1 MKTNRIVRSTA
12 ASLLAL
18 GMLSACKKTEEL
30 QPSTI
35 VGAEMATLTFE
46 VEQNEPQVLPVYSD
60 GLWTVECDAEW
71 ITLDRLSG
79 QGNMELTVSV
89 TDNILDGEP
98 DFPREAKVLLKAG
111 LEKSGKNFTVT
122 VSQKGN
128 KYRGVKDITVTEAL
142 ALEDNRV
149 AQIPV
154 STVVAVAKDAFVISD
169 GTSNIIV
176 YGAVEAEI
184 KPGDTVKLTGDRVST
199 YGIPAINLDV
209 ELFEI
214 TATDGKVSYPE
225 PKALSDVEEYKGAS
239 SEYLAVS
246 GSLVGSQMRF
256 ADKDKR
262 LDLVLVPQ
270 GFDLAALN
278 LHKIVAY
285 GYYVGVYEKNPA
297 LLITKLTDVELDE
310 SLVPYPVVWAIGDG
324 AKAAGVL
331 NYTTESFA
339 AKNALESIKGFGT
352 ISYIPACDPPLDF
365 LAEWNATAEQGS
377 LVDNGN
383 DKFKRDISAN
393 NPRITGAWPGDFWLL
408 KGDGAIKAGS
418 KVQVKFESRVSATN
432 PKFWQLEFYDGDH
445 WKVAGDVYETDETG
459 SAITY
464 THQMASDGSTNIKVS
479 TTVTYNHN
487 TEHCW
492 FRFRCMANWQA
503 NGQGPLAARNG
514 GTARLSV
521 TDVTEAGVEWWPT
534 ITIVEE
540 GDGEDRPDTDPV
552 MANIICNPDYLA
564 FEGKPDGAKKI
575 TVTSDYDFTVEPSVD
590 WLHLDVTSGLAGE
603 KTEIMVTCDESV
615 SSSLREGK
623 LVIASADSKH
633 SVPVIQSAAGQDVDP
648 MISIDGNSRS
658 INYKGQTVKVK
669 VQTTID
675 YTVSSD
681 VDWISLTPETKT
693 LIQKDEVTLY
703 ILENASETETRTG
716 HVTFGNE
723 ELGLQTVLTVEQGV
737 HPGVPAIF
745 EDDFSWLAPF
755 NAQYA
760 DLNPGKKVGD
770 TVGSDGSDSNAPNA
784 YTTAPFNTEEFAA
797 AFAEKGYVDLY
808 PDNKVIYPQDEY
820 LKFCKTKAN
829 GNTGLELNLG
839 KYIEG
844 TQNLDLSFDFCMM
857 VQGSGTV
864 DGGTMTVV
872 IVGDGTFADGKK
884 RADFTTVQETGHY
897 LWNKAKA
904 TILGATSNT
913 KLDFVNGN
921 VIKDDGTYDFTTNF
935 GAGRFFLDN
944 ILVVPGESP
953 IVFEEHFDWLAPV
966 MESICGVKGKP
977 CSDFIYG
984 TYDDL
989 AARIKYSNDN
999 SFNVQSE
1006 YDKLPGNESGSW
1018 AAFLKEIGYSHL
1030 HTTWCMYLQGTVENP
1045 YLKFCKGNNQ
1055 DGLAF
1060 QPFSKSYDELTI
1072 SFDWASHQ
1080 TASALDE
1087 VHLQVVIEGDGE
1099 FENGTKSSTPAD
1111 QIRTDHE
1118 SEPVFTHSSFVIKN
1132 VNASTVIKICCQEGF
1147 DGNFKASG
1155 QHRYY
1160 IDNIVISK

>member
-1 MKTNRIVRSTA
+1 MA

-30 QPSTI
+30 LPSTI
-35 VGAEMATLTFE
+35 VAAENESLTFE

-71 ITLDRLSG
+71 ITLDCLSG
-79 QGNMELTVSV
+79 HGNMDITVSV
-89 TDNILDGEP
+89 TDNILDGEA
-98 DFPREAKVLLKAG
+98 DFPRQATLLLKAG
-111 LEKSGKNFTVT
+111 LQNTGKNFSVT
-122 VSQKGN
+122 IYQKGN
-128 KYRGVKDITVTEAL
+128 KYKGVSDITVTEAL
-142 ALEDNRV
+142 ALEAGRV
-149 AQIPV
+149 AQMPS
-154 STVVAVAKDAFVISD
+154 STVVAVATDAFVISD

-184 KPGDTVKLTGDRVST
+184 KVGDTVKLTGERVST
-199 YGIPAINLDV
+199 YGIPAIKLDV
-209 ELFEI
+209 DLFEI
-214 TATDGKVSYPE
+214 TATGGEVSYPE
-225 PKALSDVEEYKGAS
+225 PKALSDLEEYEGEGT
-239 SEYLAVS
+239 EYLEVS

-256 ADKDKR
+256 GDKTKK
-262 LDLVLVPQ
+262 LDLILVPQ
-270 GFDLAALN
+270 SYNLGSLN
-278 LHKIVAY
+278 RHRIVAY
-285 GYYVGVYEKNPA
+285 GYYVGVYEQNPA
-297 LLITKLTDVELDE
+297 LIITRITDAGVDETLI
-310 SLVPYPVVWAIGDG
+310 PYPVVWANGAG
-324 AKAAGVL
+324 AKAAGLL
-331 NYTTESFA
+331 NYNTESWA
-339 AKNALESIKGFGT
+339 AKNSLEAIKGFGT
-352 ISYIPACDPPLDF
+352 ISYIPVCDPPLDF
-365 LAEWNATAEQGS
+365 LAEWDAKVEMTT

-383 DKFKRDISAN
+383 DKFKRDISAD
-393 NPRITGAWPGDFWLL
+393 NPRIFGAWPGDFWLFT
-408 KGDGAIKAGS
+408 GDGEIKAGS
-418 KVQVKFESRVSATN
+418 KVQIKFESRVSATN
-432 PKFWQLEFYDGDH
+432 PKFWQLEYYDGDH
-445 WKVAGDVYETDETG
+445 WKVAGEAYETDETG
-459 SAITY
+459 TLITY
-464 THQMASDGSTNIKVS
+464 THQMASDGSTNIKIN

-514 GTARLSV
+514 GSARLAV
-521 TDVTEAGVEWWPT
+521 TDTGEGGVEWWPS

-540 GDGEDRPDTDPV
+540 GDGEERPDVDPV
-552 MANIICNPDYLA
+552 MANIICNPGYLA
-564 FEGKPDGAKKI
+564 FEGKPEEAKKI
-575 TVTSDYDFTVEPSVD
+575 TVTSDYDFTIESSVD

-603 KTEIMVTCDESV
+603 KTEITVTCDESV
-615 SSSLREGK
+615 SSNLREGK
-623 LVIASADSKH
+623 LNIFSASSKQA
-633 SVPVIQSAAGQDVDP
+633 VPVIQSAAGQDLDP
-648 MISIDGNSRS
+648 MISIDGNSKS
-658 INYKGQTVKVK
+658 VSYKGQTVKVK
-669 VQTTID
+669 VQTTVD

-693 LIQKDEVTLY
+693 LVRKEEVTLY

-723 ELGLQTVLTVEQGV
+723 ELGIQTVLTVEQGV
-737 HPGVPAIF
+737 HPGVPAVF

-760 DLNPGKKVGD
+760 DLNSGKKIGD
-770 TVGSDGSDSNAPNA
+770 TVGEANKGANAPNV
-784 YTTAPFNTEEFAA
+784 YTTPPFNTEEFAA
-797 AFAEKGYVDLY
+797 AFAEKGYVDLNPSEKLVY
-808 PDNKVIYPQDEY
+808 AQDQY
-820 LKFCKTKAN
+820 LKFSKT
-829 GNTGLELNLG
+829 GGHNTGIELNLG
-839 KYIEG
+839 KYVEG
-844 TQNLDLSFDFCMM
+844 TQSVDLSFDYSMM
-857 VQGSGTV
+857 LQGSDAV
-864 DGGTMTVV
+864 DEGPVSV
-872 IVGDGTFADGKK
+872 LIIGDGTFADGSK
-884 RADFTTVQETGHY
+884 RVDFVSAQQTGQFF
-897 LWNKAKA
+897 WNKAKA
-904 TILGATSNT
+904 TMLGVTSNT
-913 KLDFVNGN
+913 KIHFLMGR
-921 VIKDDGTYDFTTNF
+921 VIQEDGSYKWDVS

-944 ILVVPGESP
+944 ILVVPGEDP
-953 IVFEEHFDWLAPV
+953 VVFKETFDWLAPV
-966 MESICGVKGKP
+966 MESISGVKGKP

-1147 DGNFKASG
+1147 EGNFKASG

>member
-1 MKTNRIVRSTA
+1 MA

-30 QPSTI
+30 LPSTI
-35 VGAEMATLTFE
+35 VAAEYESLTFE

-71 ITLDRLSG
+71 ITLDCLSG
-79 QGNMELTVSV
+79 HGNMDITVSV
-89 TDNILDGEP
+89 TDNILDGEA
-98 DFPREAKVLLKAG
+98 DFPRQAKLLLKAG
-111 LEKSGKNFTVT
+111 LQNTGKDYSVT
-122 VSQKGN
+122 IYQKGN
-128 KYRGVKDITVTEAL
+128 KYKGVSDITVTEAL

-176 YGAVEAEI
+176 FGTVEAEI
-184 KPGDTVKLTGDRVST
+184 KVGDTVKLTGERVST

-214 TATDGKVSYPE
+214 TATDGEVSYPE
-225 PKALSDVEEYKGAS
+225 PKALSDLDEYEGES

-256 ADKDKR
+256 ADKEKR
-262 LDLVLVPQ
+262 LDLVLVTQ
-270 GFDLAALN
+270 DLAALH

-723 ELGLQTVLTVEQGV
+723 ELGLQTVLTVEQGT
-737 HPGVPAIF
+737 HPGVPAVF

-760 DLNPGKKVGD
+760 DLNPGKKIGD

-784 YTTAPFNTEEFAA
+784 YTYAPFNTEEFAA

-857 VQGSGTV
+857 VQGSGTI

-872 IVGDGTFADGKK
+872 IVGDGTFADGTK

-953 IVFEEHFDWLAPV
+953 IVFEEHFDWLAPFIAQYAELNPDKTIGDTV
-966 MESICGVKGKP
+966 GEANKGANAPNVYTTAPFNTPEFAAAFAEKG
-977 CSDFIYG
+977 Y
-984 TYDDL
+984 TDL
-989 AARIKYSNDN
+989 NPS
-999 SFNVQSE
+999 
-1006 YDKLPGNESGSW
+1006 DKLIY
-1018 AAFLKEIGYSHL
+1018 A
-1030 HTTWCMYLQGTVENP
+1030 QDQ
-1045 YLKFCKGNNQ
+1045 YLKFSKTGGNNT
-1055 DGLAF
+1055 GLELDLNSYV
-1060 QPFSKSYDELTI
+1060 SKTIDATI
-1072 SFDWASHQ
+1072 SFDFCMMLQGSD
-1080 TASALDE
+1080 TVDE
-1087 VHLQVVIEGDGE
+1087 GPVSVLIIGDGTFADGSKRVDFVSAQQKGE
-1099 FENGTKSSTPAD
+1099 IFWNKAEAKMLGITPNTKI
-1111 QIRTDHE
+1111 QFLMGR
-1118 SEPVFTHSSFVIKN
+1118 VI
-1132 VNASTVIKICCQEGF
+1132 QE
-1147 DGNFKASG
+1147 DGSYNWHVSG
-1155 QHRYY
+1155 AGRFFL
-1160 IDNIVISK
+1160 DNIVISK

>member
-1 MKTNRIVRSTA
+1 MKTNRIVRFTA

-142 ALEDNRV
+142 SLEDNRV

-214 TATDGKVSYPE
+214 TATGGEVKYPE

-383 DKFKRDISAN
+383 DKFKRDLSAN

-464 THQMASDGSTNIKVS
+464 THQMASDGSTNVKVNA
-479 TTVTYNHN
+479 TVTYNHN

-521 TDVTEAGVEWWPT
+521 TDTGESGVEWWPT

-723 ELGLQTVLTVEQGV
+723 ELGLQTVLTVEQGT
-737 HPGVPAIF
+737 HPGVPAVF

-760 DLNPGKKVGD
+760 DLNPGKKIGD

-784 YTTAPFNTEEFAA
+784 YTYAPFNTEEFAA

-857 VQGSGTV
+857 VQGSGTI

-872 IVGDGTFADGKK
+872 IVGDGTFADGTK

-953 IVFEEHFDWLAPV
+953 IVFEEHFDWLAPFIAQYAELNPDKTIGDTV
-966 MESICGVKGKP
+966 GEANKGANAPNVYTTAPFNTPEFAAAFAEKG
-977 CSDFIYG
+977 Y
-984 TYDDL
+984 TDL
-989 AARIKYSNDN
+989 NPS
-999 SFNVQSE
+999 
-1006 YDKLPGNESGSW
+1006 DKLIY
-1018 AAFLKEIGYSHL
+1018 A
-1030 HTTWCMYLQGTVENP
+1030 QDQ
-1045 YLKFCKGNNQ
+1045 YLKFSKTGGNNT
-1055 DGLAF
+1055 GLELDLNSYV
-1060 QPFSKSYDELTI
+1060 SKTIDATI
-1072 SFDWASHQ
+1072 SFDFCMMLQGSD
-1080 TASALDE
+1080 TVDE
-1087 VHLQVVIEGDGE
+1087 GPVSVLIIGDGTFADGSKRVDFVSAQQKGE
-1099 FENGTKSSTPAD
+1099 IFWNKAEAKMLGITPNTKI
-1111 QIRTDHE
+1111 QFLMGR
-1118 SEPVFTHSSFVIKN
+1118 VI
-1132 VNASTVIKICCQEGF
+1132 QE
-1147 DGNFKASG
+1147 DGSYNWHVSG
-1155 QHRYY
+1155 AGRFFL
-1160 IDNIVISK
+1160 DNIVISK

>member
-1 MKTNRIVRSTA
+1 MKTNRIVRFTA

-128 KYRGVKDITVTEAL
+128 KYKGTKDVTVTEAL

-464 THQMASDGSTNIKVS
+464 THQMASDGSTNVKVNA
-479 TTVTYNHN
+479 TVTYNHN

-521 TDVTEAGVEWWPT
+521 TDTGESGVEWWPT

-669 VQTTID
+669 VQTTIE

-760 DLNPGKKVGD
+760 DLNSGKKVGD

-857 VQGSGTV
+857 VQGSGTI

-872 IVGDGTFADGKK
+872 IVGDGTFADGTK
-884 RADFTTVQETGHY
+884 RADFTTVQEAGHY

-953 IVFEEHFDWLAPV
+953 IVFEEHFDWLAPFIAQYAELNPDKTIGDTV
-966 MESICGVKGKP
+966 GEANKGANAPNVYTTAPFNTEEFAAAFAEKG
-977 CSDFIYG
+977 Y
-984 TYDDL
+984 TDL
-989 AARIKYSNDN
+989 NPS
-999 SFNVQSE
+999 
-1006 YDKLPGNESGSW
+1006 DKLIY
-1018 AAFLKEIGYSHL
+1018 A
-1030 HTTWCMYLQGTVENP
+1030 QDQ
-1045 YLKFCKGNNQ
+1045 YLKFSKTGGNNT
-1055 DGLAF
+1055 GLELDLNSYV
-1060 QPFSKSYDELTI
+1060 SKTIDATI
-1072 SFDWASHQ
+1072 SFDFCMMLQGSD
-1080 TASALDE
+1080 TVDE
-1087 VHLQVVIEGDGE
+1087 GPVSVLIIGDGTFADGSKRVDFVSAQQKGE
-1099 FENGTKSSTPAD
+1099 IFWNKAEAKMLGITPNTKI
-1111 QIRTDHE
+1111 QFLMGR
-1118 SEPVFTHSSFVIKN
+1118 VI
-1132 VNASTVIKICCQEGF
+1132 QE
-1147 DGNFKASG
+1147 DGSYNWHVSG
-1155 QHRYY
+1155 AGRFFL
-1160 IDNIVISK
+1160 DNIVISK

>member
-1 MKTNRIVRSTA
+1 MKTNRIVRFTA

-128 KYRGVKDITVTEAL
+128 KYKGTKDVTVTEAL

-464 THQMASDGSTNIKVS
+464 THQMASDGSTNVKVNA
-479 TTVTYNHN
+479 TVTYNHN

-521 TDVTEAGVEWWPT
+521 TDTGESGVEWWPT

-669 VQTTID
+669 VQTTIE

-808 PDNKVIYPQDEY
+808 PGNKVIYPQDEY

-872 IVGDGTFADGKK
+872 IVGDGTFADGTK
-884 RADFTTVQETGHY
+884 RADFTTVQEAGHY

-913 KLDFVNGN
+913 KLDFVNGK
-921 VIKDDGTYDFTTNF
+921 VIKEDGNYDFTTDL

-944 ILVVPGESP
+944 LLVVPGESP
-953 IVFEEHFDWLAPV
+953 IVFEETFDWLTPFNQQYAETAGKKIGDTVGSNNTDNNAPNAYTTAPFNTPEFAAAFAGRGYV
-966 MESICGVKGKP
+966 
-977 CSDFIYG
+977 
-984 TYDDL
+984 DL
-989 AARIKYSNDN
+989 NPG
-999 SFNVQSE
+999 
-1006 YDKLPGNESGSW
+1006 DKLIYPQD
-1018 AAFLKEIGYSHL
+1018 A
-1030 HTTWCMYLQGTVENP
+1030 
-1045 YLKFCKGNNQ
+1045 YLKFSRTGGNNTGIELDLSQ
-1055 DGLAF
+1055 YV
-1060 QPFSKSYDELTI
+1060 SKTIDAAI
-1072 SFDWASHQ
+1072 SFDFCMMIQGDGTVDAGPV
-1080 TASALDE
+1080 T
-1087 VHLQVVIEGDGE
+1087 VVIIGDGT
-1099 FENGTKSSTPAD
+1099 FEDGTKRADFTSTQETGQLFWNKAEAKMLGITPNTKL
-1111 QIRTDHE
+1111 QFLMGR
-1118 SEPVFTHSSFVIKN
+1118 VI
-1132 VNASTVIKICCQEGF
+1132 QE
-1147 DGNFKASG
+1147 DGSYNWHVSG
-1155 QHRYY
+1155 AGRFFL
-1160 IDNIVISK
+1160 DNIVISK

>member
-1 MKTNRIVRSTA
+1 MKTNRIVRFTA

-142 ALEDNRV
+142 SLEDNRV

-521 TDVTEAGVEWWPT
+521 TDTGESGVEWWPT

-760 DLNPGKKVGD
+760 DLNPGKKIGD

-784 YTTAPFNTEEFAA
+784 YTYAPFNTEEFAA

-857 VQGSGTV
+857 VQGSGTI

-872 IVGDGTFADGKK
+872 IVGDGTFADGTK
-884 RADFTTVQETGHY
+884 RADFTTVQEAGHY

-953 IVFEEHFDWLAPV
+953 IVFEEHFDWLAPFIAQYAELNPDKTIGDTV
-966 MESICGVKGKP
+966 GEANKGANAPNVYTTAPFNTPEFAAAFAEKG
-977 CSDFIYG
+977 Y
-984 TYDDL
+984 TDL
-989 AARIKYSNDN
+989 NPS
-999 SFNVQSE
+999 
-1006 YDKLPGNESGSW
+1006 DKLIY
-1018 AAFLKEIGYSHL
+1018 A
-1030 HTTWCMYLQGTVENP
+1030 QDQ
-1045 YLKFCKGNNQ
+1045 YLKFSKTGGNNT
-1055 DGLAF
+1055 GLELDLNSYV
-1060 QPFSKSYDELTI
+1060 SKTIDATI
-1072 SFDWASHQ
+1072 SFDFCMMLQGSD
-1080 TASALDE
+1080 TVDE
-1087 VHLQVVIEGDGE
+1087 GPVSVLIIGDGTFADGSKRVDFVSAQQKGE
-1099 FENGTKSSTPAD
+1099 IFWNKAEAKMLGITPNTKI
-1111 QIRTDHE
+1111 QFLMGR
-1118 SEPVFTHSSFVIKN
+1118 VI
-1132 VNASTVIKICCQEGF
+1132 QE
-1147 DGNFKASG
+1147 DGSYNWHVSG
-1155 QHRYY
+1155 AGRFFL
-1160 IDNIVISK
+1160 DNIVISK

>member
-1 MKTNRIVRSTA
+1 MA

-30 QPSTI
+30 LPSTI
-35 VGAEMATLTFE
+35 VAAEYESLTFE

-71 ITLDRLSG
+71 ITLDCLSG
-79 QGNMELTVSV
+79 HGNMDITVSV
-89 TDNILDGEP
+89 TDNILEGEA
-98 DFPREAKVLLKAG
+98 DFPRQAKLLLKAG
-111 LEKSGKNFTVT
+111 LQNTGKDYSVT
-122 VSQKGN
+122 IYQKGN
-128 KYRGVKDITVTEAL
+128 KYKGVSDITVTEAL

-176 YGAVEAEI
+176 FGTVEAEI
-184 KPGDTVKLTGDRVST
+184 KVGDTVKLTGERVST

-214 TATDGKVSYPE
+214 TATDGEVSYPE
-225 PKALSDVEEYKGAS
+225 PKALSDLDEYEGES

-256 ADKDKR
+256 ADKEKR
-262 LDLVLVPQ
+262 LDLVLVTQ
-270 GFDLAALN
+270 DLAALH

-723 ELGLQTVLTVEQGV
+723 ELGLQTVLTVEQGT
-737 HPGVPAIF
+737 HPGVPAVF

-760 DLNPGKKVGD
+760 DLNPGKKIGD

-784 YTTAPFNTEEFAA
+784 YTYAPFNTEEFAA

-857 VQGSGTV
+857 VQGSGTI

-872 IVGDGTFADGKK
+872 IVGDGTFADGTK

-953 IVFEEHFDWLAPV
+953 IVFEEHFDWLAPFIAQYAELNPDKTIGDTV
-966 MESICGVKGKP
+966 GEANKGANAPNVYTTAPFNTPEFAAAFAEKG
-977 CSDFIYG
+977 Y
-984 TYDDL
+984 TDL
-989 AARIKYSNDN
+989 NPS
-999 SFNVQSE
+999 
-1006 YDKLPGNESGSW
+1006 DKLIY
-1018 AAFLKEIGYSHL
+1018 A
-1030 HTTWCMYLQGTVENP
+1030 QDQ
-1045 YLKFCKGNNQ
+1045 YLKFSKTGGNNT
-1055 DGLAF
+1055 GLELDLNSYV
-1060 QPFSKSYDELTI
+1060 SKTIDATI
-1072 SFDWASHQ
+1072 SFDFCMMLQGSD
-1080 TASALDE
+1080 TVDE
-1087 VHLQVVIEGDGE
+1087 GPVSVLIIGDGTFADGSKRVDFVSAQQKGE
-1099 FENGTKSSTPAD
+1099 IFWNKAEAKMLGITPNTKI
-1111 QIRTDHE
+1111 QFLMGR
-1118 SEPVFTHSSFVIKN
+1118 VI
-1132 VNASTVIKICCQEGF
+1132 QE
-1147 DGNFKASG
+1147 DGSYNWHVSG
-1155 QHRYY
+1155 AGRFFL
-1160 IDNIVISK
+1160 DNIVISK

>member
-1 MKTNRIVRSTA
+1 MA

-30 QPSTI
+30 LPSTI
-35 VGAEMATLTFE
+35 VAAEYESLTFE

-71 ITLDRLSG
+71 ITLDCLSG
-79 QGNMELTVSV
+79 HGNMDITVSV
-89 TDNILDGEP
+89 TDNILEGEA
-98 DFPREAKVLLKAG
+98 DFPRQARLLLKAG
-111 LEKSGKNFTVT
+111 LQNTGQDYSVT
-122 VSQKGN
+122 IYQKGN
-128 KYRGVKDITVTEAL
+128 KYKGVSDITVTEAL

-176 YGAVEAEI
+176 FGTVEAEI
-184 KPGDTVKLTGDRVST
+184 KVGDTVKLTGERVST

-214 TATDGKVSYPE
+214 TATDGEVSYPE
-225 PKALSDVEEYKGAS
+225 PKALSDLDEYEGES

-256 ADKDKR
+256 ADKEKR
-262 LDLVLVPQ
+262 LDLVLVTQ
-270 GFDLAALN
+270 DLAALN

-297 LLITKLTDVELDE
+297 LLITKITDIELDE
-310 SLVPYPVVWAIGDG
+310 SLIPYPVVWANGSG

-331 NYTTESFA
+331 NYTTDSWA
-339 AKNALESIKGFGT
+339 AKNALEAIKGFGT

-365 LAEWNATAEQGS
+365 LAEWDASVEMTT

-383 DKFKRDISAN
+383 DKFKRDISGD

-418 KVQVKFESRVSATN
+418 KVQIKFESRVSATN
-432 PKFWQLEFYDGDH
+432 PKFWQLEYYDGDH
-445 WKVAGDVYETDETG
+445 WKVAGEAYETDETG
-459 SAITY
+459 TLITY
-464 THQMASDGSTNIKVS
+464 THQMASDGSTNIKIN

-514 GTARLSV
+514 GTARLAV
-521 TDVTEAGVEWWPT
+521 TDTGEGGVEWWPS

-540 GDGEDRPDTDPV
+540 GDGEDRPDVDPV
-552 MANIICNPDYLA
+552 MANIICNPGYLA
-564 FEGKPDGAKKI
+564 FEGKPEEAKKI
-575 TVTSDYDFTVEPSVD
+575 TVTSDYDFTIESSVD

-603 KTEIMVTCDESV
+603 KTEITVTCDESV
-615 SSSLREGK
+615 SSNLREGK
-623 LVIASADSKH
+623 LNIFSADSKQA
-633 SVPVIQSAAGQDVDP
+633 VPVIQSAAGQDLDP
-648 MISIDGNSRS
+648 MISIDGNSKS
-658 INYKGQTVKVK
+658 ISYKGQTVNVK
-669 VQTTID
+669 VQTTVD

-693 LIQKDEVTLY
+693 LVRKEEVTLY

-723 ELGLQTVLTVEQGV
+723 ELGIQTVLTVEQGT
-737 HPGVPAIF
+737 HPSVASVF

-755 NAQYA
+755 IAQYA
-760 DLNPGKKVGD
+760 DLNPGNKVGD

-872 IVGDGTFADGKK
+872 IVGDGTFADGTK
-884 RADFTTVQETGHY
+884 RADFTTAQETGHY

-921 VIKDDGTYDFTTNF
+921 VIKEDGTYDFTTNF

-944 ILVVPGESP
+944 ILVVPGEDP
-953 IVFEEHFDWLAPV
+953 VVFKETFDWLAPFIAQYAELNPDKTIGDTV
-966 MESICGVKGKP
+966 GEANKGANAPNVYTTPPFNTAEFAAAFAEKG
-977 CSDFIYG
+977 YV
-984 TYDDL
+984 DL
-989 AARIKYSNDN
+989 NPS
-999 SFNVQSE
+999 
-1006 YDKLPGNESGSW
+1006 DKLVY
-1018 AAFLKEIGYSHL
+1018 A
-1030 HTTWCMYLQGTVENP
+1030 QDQ
-1045 YLKFCKGNNQ
+1045 YLKFSKTGGNNT
-1055 DGLAF
+1055 GLELDLNSYV
-1060 QPFSKSYDELTI
+1060 SKTIDATI
-1072 SFDWASHQ
+1072 SFDFCMMLQGSD
-1080 TASALDE
+1080 TVDE
-1087 VHLQVVIEGDGE
+1087 GPVTVLIIGDGTFADGSKRVDFVSAQQTGE
-1099 FENGTKSSTPAD
+1099 FFWNKAEAKMLGITPNTKI
-1111 QIRTDHE
+1111 QFLMGR
-1118 SEPVFTHSSFVIKN
+1118 VI
-1132 VNASTVIKICCQEGF
+1132 QE
-1147 DGNFKASG
+1147 DGSYNWHVSG
-1155 QHRYY
+1155 AGRFFL
-1160 IDNIVISK
+1160 DNIVISK

>member
-1 MKTNRIVRSTA
+1 MKTNRIVRFTA

-128 KYRGVKDITVTEAL
+128 KYKGTKDVTVTEAL

-464 THQMASDGSTNIKVS
+464 THQMASDGSTNVKVNA
-479 TTVTYNHN
+479 TVTYNHN

-521 TDVTEAGVEWWPT
+521 TDTGESGVEWWPT

-669 VQTTID
+669 VQTTIE

-808 PDNKVIYPQDEY
+808 PGNKVIYSQDEY

-857 VQGSGTV
+857 VQGSGTI

-884 RADFTTVQETGHY
+884 RADFTTAQETGHY

-913 KLDFVNGN
+913 RLDFVNGN

-953 IVFEEHFDWLAPV
+953 IVFEEHFDWLAPFIAQYAELNPDKTIGDTV
-966 MESICGVKGKP
+966 GEANKGANAPNVYTTAPFNTEEFAAAFAEKG
-977 CSDFIYG
+977 Y
-984 TYDDL
+984 TDL
-989 AARIKYSNDN
+989 NPS
-999 SFNVQSE
+999 
-1006 YDKLPGNESGSW
+1006 DKLIY
-1018 AAFLKEIGYSHL
+1018 A
-1030 HTTWCMYLQGTVENP
+1030 QDQ
-1045 YLKFCKGNNQ
+1045 YLKFSKTGGNNT
-1055 DGLAF
+1055 GLELDLNSYV
-1060 QPFSKSYDELTI
+1060 SKTIDATI
-1072 SFDWASHQ
+1072 SFDFCMMLQGSD
-1080 TASALDE
+1080 TVDE
-1087 VHLQVVIEGDGE
+1087 GPVSVLIIGDGTFADGSKRVDFVSAQQKGE
-1099 FENGTKSSTPAD
+1099 IFWNKAEAKMLGITPNTKI
-1111 QIRTDHE
+1111 QFLMGR
-1118 SEPVFTHSSFVIKN
+1118 VI
-1132 VNASTVIKICCQEGF
+1132 QE
-1147 DGNFKASG
+1147 DGSYNWHVSG
-1155 QHRYY
+1155 AGRFFL
-1160 IDNIVISK
+1160 DNIVISK

>member
-1 MKTNRIVRSTA
+1 MKTNRIVRFTA

-128 KYRGVKDITVTEAL
+128 KYKGTKDVTVTEAL

-176 YGAVEAEI
+176 YGAVESEI

-808 PDNKVIYPQDEY
+808 PGNKVIYPQDEY

-857 VQGSGTV
+857 VQGSGTI

-872 IVGDGTFADGKK
+872 IVGDGTFADGTK
-884 RADFTTVQETGHY
+884 RADFTTVQEAGHY

-953 IVFEEHFDWLAPV
+953 IVFEEHFDWLAPFIAQYAELNPDKTIGDTV
-966 MESICGVKGKP
+966 GEANKGANAPNVYTTAPFNTPEFAAAFAEKG
-977 CSDFIYG
+977 Y
-984 TYDDL
+984 TDL
-989 AARIKYSNDN
+989 NPS
-999 SFNVQSE
+999 
-1006 YDKLPGNESGSW
+1006 DKLIY
-1018 AAFLKEIGYSHL
+1018 A
-1030 HTTWCMYLQGTVENP
+1030 QDQ
-1045 YLKFCKGNNQ
+1045 YLKFSKTGGNNT
-1055 DGLAF
+1055 GLELDLNSYV
-1060 QPFSKSYDELTI
+1060 SKTIDATI
-1072 SFDWASHQ
+1072 SFDFCMMLQGSD
-1080 TASALDE
+1080 TVDE
-1087 VHLQVVIEGDGE
+1087 GPVSVLIIGDGTFADGSKRVDFVSAQQKGE
-1099 FENGTKSSTPAD
+1099 IFWNKAEAKMLGITPNTKI
-1111 QIRTDHE
+1111 QFLMGR
-1118 SEPVFTHSSFVIKN
+1118 VI
-1132 VNASTVIKICCQEGF
+1132 QE
-1147 DGNFKASG
+1147 DGSYNWHVSG
-1155 QHRYY
+1155 AGRFFL
-1160 IDNIVISK
+1160 DNIVISK

>member
-1 MKTNRIVRSTA
+1 MKINKIVRFLA
-12 ASLLAL
+12 ASLFAAGL
-18 GMLSACKKTEEL
+18 LSACVQTKEPA
-30 QPSTI
+30 PSTI
-35 VGAEMATLTFE
+35 VGAETATLTFE
-46 VEQNEPQVLPVYSD
+46 AQGSETQILPVYSD

-71 ITLDRLSG
+71 ITLDCLSG
-79 QGNMELTVSV
+79 NGNVDIAVSV
-89 TDNILDGEP
+89 TDNVVDGEL
-98 DFPREAKVLLKAG
+98 DFPREASILLKAG
-111 LEKSGKNFTVT
+111 LQNTGQNFTVT
-122 VSQKGN
+122 VFQKGN
-128 KYRGVKDITVTEAL
+128 KYKGVKDITVTEAL

-154 STVVAVAKDAFVISD
+154 STVVAVGKDAFVISD

-176 YGAVEAEI
+176 FGTVEAEI
-184 KPGDTVKLTGDRVST
+184 KVGDTVKLTGDRVST
-199 YGIPAINLDV
+199 YGIPAINLDT

-214 TATDGKVSYPE
+214 TATGAEVKYPE
-225 PKALSDVEEYKGAS
+225 PKALSDLDEYNGAS

-256 ADKDKR
+256 ADKEKR
-262 LDLVLVPQ
+262 LDLVLLTQ
-270 GFDLAALN
+270 DLAALN

-297 LLITKLTDVELDE
+297 LLITGITDIELDE
-310 SLVPYPVVWAIGDG
+310 SLIPYPVVWANGAG

-331 NYTTESFA
+331 NYTTDSWA

-365 LAEWNATAEQGS
+365 LAEWDASVEQGS

-383 DKFKRDISAN
+383 DKFKRDISGD
-393 NPRITGAWPGDFWLL
+393 NPRITGAWPGDFWLI

-464 THQMASDGSTNIKVS
+464 THQMASDGSTNIQIN

-521 TDVTEAGVEWWPT
+521 TDTGEGGVEWWPS

-540 GDGEDRPDTDPV
+540 GDGEDRPDVDPV
-552 MANIICNPDYLA
+552 MANIICNPEYLA

-575 TVTSDYDFTVEPSVD
+575 TVTSDYDFTIEPSVD
-590 WLHLDVTSGLAGE
+590 WLHIDVTSGLAGE
-603 KTEIMVTCDESV
+603 KTEIMVSCDESV
-615 SSSLREGK
+615 SSNLREGK

-633 SVPVIQSAAGQDVDP
+633 SVPVIQSAAGQEVDP
-648 MISIDGNSRS
+648 MISIDGNSKS
-658 INYKGQTVKVK
+658 VNYKGQTVKVN
-669 VQTTID
+669 VQTTIE

-703 ILENASETETRTG
+703 ILENASETDTRTG

-723 ELGLQTVLTVEQGV
+723 QLGLQTVLTVEQGV

-760 DLNPGKKVGD
+760 DTAGKKIGD
-770 TVGSDGSDSNAPNA
+770 TVGSNGSDANAPNV
-784 YTTAPFNTEEFAA
+784 YTTAPFNTPEFAA
-797 AFAEKGYVDLY
+797 AFADKGYVDLY
-808 PDNKVIYPQDEY
+808 PATQVVYAQDEY
-820 LKFCKTKAN
+820 LKFGKTGSN
-829 GNTGLELNLG
+829 NNTGLELNLG

-844 TQNLDLSFDFCMM
+844 TQNVDLSFDFCMM

-864 DGGTMTVV
+864 DAGPVTVL
-872 IVGDGTFADGKK
+872 IIGDGTFANGSK
-884 RADFTTVQETGHY
+884 RADFTSTQEATQY
-897 LWNKAKA
+897 FWNKAKA
-904 TILGATSNT
+904 TLLGVTSGT
-913 KLDFVNGN
+913 KLHILNGR
-921 VIKDDGTYDFTTNF
+921 VIQEDGTYNFTSTS

-953 IVFEEHFDWLAPV
+953 IVFEETFDWMAPLI
-966 MESICGVKGKP
+966 EQIDEVKGKA

-984 TYDDL
+984 TYADM
-989 AARIKYSNDN
+989 ATRIKYSNDN
-999 SFNVQSE
+999 SFNIQSE
-1006 YDKLPGNESGSW
+1006 YDKLPGNTTGSW
-1018 AAFLKEIGYSHL
+1018 EAYLKEIGYSHL

-1045 YLKFCKGNNQ
+1045 YMKFCKGNNQ

-1060 QPFSKSYDELTI
+1060 QPFTKSYDELTI

-1080 TASALDE
+1080 TATALDE
-1087 VHLQVVIEGDGE
+1087 VHMQVVIEGDGE
-1099 FENGTKSSTPAD
+1099 FENGTKTSDPAD
-1111 QIRTDHE
+1111 QLRTEVD
-1118 SEPVFTHSSFVIKN
+1118 SEPVFTHSSFVLKN
-1132 VNASTVIKICCQEGF
+1132 VNASTVIKICCKEGF
-1147 DGNFKASG
+1147 DANFTASG

>member
-1 MKTNRIVRSTA
+1 M
-12 ASLLAL
+12 
-18 GMLSACKKTEEL
+18 
-30 QPSTI
+30 
-35 VGAEMATLTFE
+35 
-46 VEQNEPQVLPVYSD
+46 
-60 GLWTVECDAEW
+60 
-71 ITLDRLSG
+71 
-79 QGNMELTVSV
+79 
-89 TDNILDGEP
+89 
-98 DFPREAKVLLKAG
+98 
-111 LEKSGKNFTVT
+111 
-122 VSQKGN
+122 
-128 KYRGVKDITVTEAL
+128 
-142 ALEDNRV
+142 
-149 AQIPV
+149 
-154 STVVAVAKDAFVISD
+154 
-169 GTSNIIV
+169 
-176 YGAVEAEI
+176 
-184 KPGDTVKLTGDRVST
+184 
-199 YGIPAINLDV
+199 
-209 ELFEI
+209 
-214 TATDGKVSYPE
+214 
-225 PKALSDVEEYKGAS
+225 
-239 SEYLAVS
+239 
-246 GSLVGSQMRF
+246 
-256 ADKDKR
+256 
-262 LDLVLVPQ
+262 
-270 GFDLAALN
+270 
-278 LHKIVAY
+278 
-285 GYYVGVYEKNPA
+285 
-297 LLITKLTDVELDE
+297 
-310 SLVPYPVVWAIGDG
+310 
-324 AKAAGVL
+324 L

-808 PDNKVIYPQDEY
+808 PGNKVIYPQDEY

-857 VQGSGTV
+857 VQGSGTI

-872 IVGDGTFADGKK
+872 IVGDGTFADGTK
-884 RADFTTVQETGHY
+884 RADFTTVQEAGHY

-953 IVFEEHFDWLAPV
+953 IVFEEHFDWLAPFIAQYAELNPDKTIGDTV
-966 MESICGVKGKP
+966 GEANKGANAPNVYTTAPFNTPEFAAAFAEKG
-977 CSDFIYG
+977 Y
-984 TYDDL
+984 TDL
-989 AARIKYSNDN
+989 NPS
-999 SFNVQSE
+999 
-1006 YDKLPGNESGSW
+1006 DKLIY
-1018 AAFLKEIGYSHL
+1018 A
-1030 HTTWCMYLQGTVENP
+1030 QDQ
-1045 YLKFCKGNNQ
+1045 YLKFSKTGGNNT
-1055 DGLAF
+1055 GLELDLNSYV
-1060 QPFSKSYDELTI
+1060 SKTIDATI
-1072 SFDWASHQ
+1072 SFDFCMMLQGSD
-1080 TASALDE
+1080 TVDE
-1087 VHLQVVIEGDGE
+1087 GPVSVLIIGDGTFADGSKRVDFVSAQQKGE
-1099 FENGTKSSTPAD
+1099 IFWNKAEAKMLGITPNTKI
-1111 QIRTDHE
+1111 QFLMGR
-1118 SEPVFTHSSFVIKN
+1118 VI
-1132 VNASTVIKICCQEGF
+1132 QE
-1147 DGNFKASG
+1147 DGSYNWHVSG
-1155 QHRYY
+1155 AGRFFL
-1160 IDNIVISK
+1160 DNIVISK

>member
-1 MKTNRIVRSTA
+1 MA

-30 QPSTI
+30 LPSTI
-35 VGAEMATLTFE
+35 VAAEYESLTFE

-71 ITLDRLSG
+71 ITLDCLSG
-79 QGNMELTVSV
+79 HGNMDITVSV
-89 TDNILDGEP
+89 TDNILDGEA
-98 DFPREAKVLLKAG
+98 DFPRQAKLLLKAG
-111 LEKSGKNFTVT
+111 LQNTGQDYSVT
-122 VSQKGN
+122 IYQKGN
-128 KYRGVKDITVTEAL
+128 KYKGVSDITVTEAL

-176 YGAVEAEI
+176 FGTVEAEI
-184 KPGDTVKLTGDRVST
+184 KVGDTVKLTGERVST

-214 TATDGKVSYPE
+214 TATGGEVSYPE
-225 PKALSDVEEYKGAS
+225 PKALSDLDEYEGES

-256 ADKDKR
+256 GDKTKK
-262 LDLVLVPQ
+262 LDLILVPQ
-270 GFDLAALN
+270 SYDLGSLN
-278 LHKIVAY
+278 RHRIVAY
-285 GYYVGVYEKNPA
+285 GYYVGVYEQNPA
-297 LLITKLTDVELDE
+297 LILTRITDAGLDE
-310 SLVPYPVVWAIGDG
+310 TLIPYPVVWANGAG
-324 AKAAGVL
+324 AKAAGLL
-331 NYTTESFA
+331 NYTTDSWA
-339 AKNALESIKGFGT
+339 AKNSLEAIKGFGT
-352 ISYIPACDPPLDF
+352 ISYFPACDPPLDF
-365 LAEWNATAEQGS
+365 LAEWDASVEMTT

-383 DKFKRDISAN
+383 DKFKRDISGD
-393 NPRITGAWPGDFWLL
+393 NPRITGAWPGDFWLFT
-408 KGDGAIKAGS
+408 GDGEIKAGS
-418 KVQVKFESRVSATN
+418 KVQIKFESRVSGTN
-432 PKFWQLEFYDGDH
+432 PKFWQLEYYDGDH
-445 WKVAGDVYETDETG
+445 WKGGGEAYETDETG
-459 SAITY
+459 TLITY
-464 THQMASDGSTNIKVS
+464 THQMASDGSTNIKIN

-514 GTARLSV
+514 GTARLAV
-521 TDVTEAGVEWWPT
+521 TDTGEGGVEWWPS

-540 GDGEDRPDTDPV
+540 GDGEDRPDVDPV
-552 MANIICNPDYLA
+552 MANIICNPGYLA
-564 FEGKPDGAKKI
+564 FEGKPEEAKKI
-575 TVTSDYDFTVEPSVD
+575 TVTSDYDFTIESSVD

-603 KTEIMVTCDESV
+603 KTEITVTCDESV
-615 SSSLREGK
+615 SSNLREGK
-623 LVIASADSKH
+623 LNIFSADSKQAI
-633 SVPVIQSAAGQDVDP
+633 PVIQSAAGQDLDP
-648 MISIDGNSRS
+648 MISIDGNSKS
-658 INYKGQTVKVK
+658 ISYKGQTVKVK
-669 VQTTID
+669 VQTTVD

-693 LIQKDEVTLY
+693 LVRKEEVTLY

-723 ELGLQTVLTVEQGV
+723 ELGIQTVLTVEQGV
-737 HPGVPAIF
+737 HPGVAAVF

-760 DLNPGKKVGD
+760 DLNSGKKVGD

-808 PDNKVIYPQDEY
+808 PGNKVIYPQDEY
-820 LKFCKTKAN
+820 LKFCKTKAK

-913 KLDFVNGN
+913 RLDFVNGN

-966 MESICGVKGKP
+966 MESICEVKGKP

-984 TYDDL
+984 TYDNL
-989 AARIKYSNDN
+989 EARITDSNSN
-999 SFNVQSE
+999 SFNIQSE

-1018 AAFLKEIGYSHL
+1018 EAFLKEVGYSHL
-1030 HTTWCMYLQGTVENP
+1030 HTTWCMYLQGTPENP

>member
-1 MKTNRIVRSTA
+1 MA

-30 QPSTI
+30 LPST
-35 VGAEMATLTFE
+35 VVAAEYESLTFE

-71 ITLDRLSG
+71 ITLDCLSG
-79 QGNMELTVSV
+79 HGNMDITVSV
-89 TDNILDGEP
+89 TDNILEGEA
-98 DFPREAKVLLKAG
+98 DFPRQANLILKAG
-111 LEKSGKNFTVT
+111 LQNTGKDYSVT
-122 VSQKGN
+122 IYQKGN
-128 KYRGVKDITVTEAL
+128 KYKGVSDITVTEAL

-154 STVVAVAKDAFVISD
+154 STVVAVANDAFVISD

-184 KPGDTVKLTGDRVST
+184 KVGDTVNLTGERVST

-214 TATDGKVSYPE
+214 TATGGEVSYPE
-225 PKALSDVEEYKGAS
+225 PNALSDLDEYKGES

-365 LAEWNATAEQGS
+365 LAEWDAAAEQKS
-377 LVDNGN
+377 LIDNGN

-408 KGDGAIKAGS
+408 KGDGEIKAGS

-575 TVTSDYDFTVEPSVD
+575 TVTSDYDFTVESSVD

-760 DLNPGKKVGD
+760 DLNSGKKVGD
-770 TVGSDGSDSNAPNA
+770 TVGEANKDANAPNV

-797 AFAEKGYVDLY
+797 AFAEKGYVDLN
-808 PDNKVIYPQDEY
+808 PSENLIYAQDQY
-820 LKFCKTKAN
+820 LKFSRTK
-829 GNTGLELNLG
+829 GHNTGIELNLG
-839 KYIEG
+839 KYVEG
-844 TQNLDLSFDFCMM
+844 TQSVDLSFDYAMM
-857 VQGSGTV
+857 LQGSDAVDEGPVTV
-864 DGGTMTVV
+864 L
-872 IVGDGTFADGKK
+872 IIGDGTFADGSK
-884 RADFTTVQETGHY
+884 RVDFVSAQQTGQFF
-897 LWNKAKA
+897 WNKAKA
-904 TILGATSNT
+904 TMLGVTSNT
-913 KLDFVNGN
+913 KIRFLMGRVIQEDGSYKWN
-921 VIKDDGTYDFTTNF
+921 VS

-944 ILVVPGESP
+944 ILVVPGEDP
-953 IVFEEHFDWLAPV
+953 VVFKETFDWLAPV
-966 MESICGVKGKP
+966 MESICEVKGTP

-989 AARIKYSNDN
+989 AARINDSNSN
-999 SFNVQSE
+999 SFNIQSE

-1018 AAFLKEIGYSHL
+1018 EAFLKEVGYSHL

-1045 YLKFCKGNNQ
+1045 YLKFCKGSNQ

-1080 TASALDE
+1080 TASALDG

-1111 QIRTDHE
+1111 QLRTDHE

-1147 DGNFKASG
+1147 EGNFKASG

-1160 IDNIVISK
+1160 LDNIVISK

>member
-1 MKTNRIVRSTA
+1 MA

-30 QPSTI
+30 LPSTI
-35 VGAEMATLTFE
+35 VAAEYESLTFE

-71 ITLDRLSG
+71 ITLDCLSG
-79 QGNMELTVSV
+79 HGNMDITVSV
-89 TDNILDGEP
+89 TDNILEGEA
-98 DFPREAKVLLKAG
+98 DFPRQANLILKAG
-111 LEKSGKNFTVT
+111 LQNTGKDYSVT
-122 VSQKGN
+122 IYQKGN
-128 KYRGVKDITVTEAL
+128 KYKGVSDITVTEAL

-176 YGAVEAEI
+176 FGTVEAEI
-184 KPGDTVKLTGDRVST
+184 KVGDTVKLTGERVST

-214 TATDGKVSYPE
+214 TATDGEVSYPE
-225 PKALSDVEEYKGAS
+225 PKALSDLDEYEGES

-256 ADKDKR
+256 ADKEKR
-262 LDLVLVPQ
+262 LDLVLVTQ
-270 GFDLAALN
+270 DLAALH

-760 DLNPGKKVGD
+760 DLNPGKKIGD

-820 LKFCKTKAN
+820 LKFCKTKAK

-857 VQGSGTV
+857 VQGSGTI

-872 IVGDGTFADGKK
+872 IVGDGTFADGTK

-953 IVFEEHFDWLAPV
+953 IVFEEHFDWLAPFIAQYAELNPDKTIGDTV
-966 MESICGVKGKP
+966 GEANKGANAPNVYTTAPFNTPEFAAAFAEKG
-977 CSDFIYG
+977 Y
-984 TYDDL
+984 TDL
-989 AARIKYSNDN
+989 NPS
-999 SFNVQSE
+999 
-1006 YDKLPGNESGSW
+1006 DKLIY
-1018 AAFLKEIGYSHL
+1018 A
-1030 HTTWCMYLQGTVENP
+1030 QDQ
-1045 YLKFCKGNNQ
+1045 YLKFSKTGGNNT
-1055 DGLAF
+1055 GLELDLNSYV
-1060 QPFSKSYDELTI
+1060 SKTIDATI
-1072 SFDWASHQ
+1072 SFDFCMMLQGSD
-1080 TASALDE
+1080 TVDE
-1087 VHLQVVIEGDGE
+1087 GPVSVLIIGDGTFADGSKRVDFVSAQQKGE
-1099 FENGTKSSTPAD
+1099 IFWNKAEAKMLGITPNTKI
-1111 QIRTDHE
+1111 QFLMGR
-1118 SEPVFTHSSFVIKN
+1118 VI
-1132 VNASTVIKICCQEGF
+1132 QE
-1147 DGNFKASG
+1147 DGSYNWHVSG
-1155 QHRYY
+1155 AGRFFL
-1160 IDNIVISK
+1160 DNIVISK

>member
-1 MKTNRIVRSTA
+1 MA

-30 QPSTI
+30 LPSTI
-35 VGAEMATLTFE
+35 VAAEYESLTFE

-71 ITLDRLSG
+71 ITLDCLSG
-79 QGNMELTVSV
+79 HGNMDITVSV
-89 TDNILDGEP
+89 TDNILEGEA
-98 DFPREAKVLLKAG
+98 DFPRQAKLLLKAG
-111 LEKSGKNFTVT
+111 LQNTGKDYSVT
-122 VSQKGN
+122 IYQKGN
-128 KYRGVKDITVTEAL
+128 KYKGVSDITVTEAL

-176 YGAVEAEI
+176 FGTVEAEI
-184 KPGDTVKLTGDRVST
+184 KVGDTVKLTGERVST

-214 TATDGKVSYPE
+214 TATDGEVSYPE
-225 PKALSDVEEYKGAS
+225 PKALSDLDEYEGES

-256 ADKDKR
+256 ADKEKR
-262 LDLVLVPQ
+262 LDLVLVTQ
-270 GFDLAALN
+270 DLAALH

-723 ELGLQTVLTVEQGV
+723 ELGLQTVLTVEQGT
-737 HPGVPAIF
+737 HPGVPAVF

-784 YTTAPFNTEEFAA
+784 YTYAPFNTEEFAA

-857 VQGSGTV
+857 VQGSGTI

-872 IVGDGTFADGKK
+872 IVGDGTFADGTK

-953 IVFEEHFDWLAPV
+953 IVFEEHFDWLAPFIAQYAELNPDKTIGDTV
-966 MESICGVKGKP
+966 GEANKGANAPNVYTTAPFNTPEFAAAFAEKG
-977 CSDFIYG
+977 Y
-984 TYDDL
+984 TDL
-989 AARIKYSNDN
+989 NPS
-999 SFNVQSE
+999 
-1006 YDKLPGNESGSW
+1006 DKLIY
-1018 AAFLKEIGYSHL
+1018 A
-1030 HTTWCMYLQGTVENP
+1030 QDQ
-1045 YLKFCKGNNQ
+1045 YLKFSKTGGNNT
-1055 DGLAF
+1055 GLELDLNSYV
-1060 QPFSKSYDELTI
+1060 SKTIDATI
-1072 SFDWASHQ
+1072 SFDFCMMLQGSD
-1080 TASALDE
+1080 TVDE
-1087 VHLQVVIEGDGE
+1087 GPVSVLIIGDGTFADGSKRVDFVSAQQKGE
-1099 FENGTKSSTPAD
+1099 IFWNKAEAKMLGITPNTKI
-1111 QIRTDHE
+1111 QFLMGR
-1118 SEPVFTHSSFVIKN
+1118 VI
-1132 VNASTVIKICCQEGF
+1132 QE
-1147 DGNFKASG
+1147 DGSYNWHVSG
-1155 QHRYY
+1155 AGRFFL
-1160 IDNIVISK
+1160 DNIVISK

>member
-1 MKTNRIVRSTA
+1 
-12 ASLLAL
+12 
-18 GMLSACKKTEEL
+18 
-30 QPSTI
+30 
-35 VGAEMATLTFE
+35 
-46 VEQNEPQVLPVYSD
+46 
-60 GLWTVECDAEW
+60 
-71 ITLDRLSG
+71 
-79 QGNMELTVSV
+79 
-89 TDNILDGEP
+89 
-98 DFPREAKVLLKAG
+98 
-111 LEKSGKNFTVT
+111 
-122 VSQKGN
+122 
-128 KYRGVKDITVTEAL
+128 
-142 ALEDNRV
+142 
-149 AQIPV
+149 
-154 STVVAVAKDAFVISD
+154 
-169 GTSNIIV
+169 
-176 YGAVEAEI
+176 
-184 KPGDTVKLTGDRVST
+184 
-199 YGIPAINLDV
+199 
-209 ELFEI
+209 
-214 TATDGKVSYPE
+214 
-225 PKALSDVEEYKGAS
+225 
-239 SEYLAVS
+239 
-246 GSLVGSQMRF
+246 
-256 ADKDKR
+256 
-262 LDLVLVPQ
+262 
-270 GFDLAALN
+270 
-278 LHKIVAY
+278 
-285 GYYVGVYEKNPA
+285 
-297 LLITKLTDVELDE
+297 
-310 SLVPYPVVWAIGDG
+310 
-324 AKAAGVL
+324 
-331 NYTTESFA
+331 
-339 AKNALESIKGFGT
+339 
-352 ISYIPACDPPLDF
+352 
-365 LAEWNATAEQGS
+365 
-377 LVDNGN
+377 
-383 DKFKRDISAN
+383 
-393 NPRITGAWPGDFWLL
+393 
-408 KGDGAIKAGS
+408 
-418 KVQVKFESRVSATN
+418 
-432 PKFWQLEFYDGDH
+432 
-445 WKVAGDVYETDETG
+445 
-459 SAITY
+459 
-464 THQMASDGSTNIKVS
+464 MASDGATNIQIN

-669 VQTTID
+669 VQTTIE

-760 DLNPGKKVGD
+760 DLNSGKKVGD
-770 TVGSDGSDSNAPNA
+770 TVGEANKSANAPNV

-797 AFAEKGYVDLY
+797 AFAEKGYVDLNPSEKLVY
-808 PDNKVIYPQDEY
+808 AQDQY
-820 LKFCKTKAN
+820 LKFSKT
-829 GNTGLELNLG
+829 GGHNTGIELNLG
-839 KYIEG
+839 KYVEG
-844 TQNLDLSFDFCMM
+844 TQAVDLSFDYAMM
-857 VQGSGTV
+857 LQGSDAVDEGPVTV
-864 DGGTMTVV
+864 L
-872 IVGDGTFADGKK
+872 IIGDGTFADGSK
-884 RADFTTVQETGHY
+884 RVDFVSAQQTGQFF
-897 LWNKAKA
+897 WNKAKA
-904 TILGATSNT
+904 TMLGVTSNT
-913 KLDFVNGN
+913 KIQFLMGR
-921 VIKDDGTYDFTTNF
+921 VIQEDGSYKWDVS

-944 ILVVPGESP
+944 ILVVPGEDP
-953 IVFEEHFDWLAPV
+953 VVFKETFDWLAPV
-966 MESICGVKGKP
+966 MESISEVKGKP

-1018 AAFLKEIGYSHL
+1018 EAFLKEVGYSHL

-1147 DGNFKASG
+1147 DGSFAASG

>member
-1 MKTNRIVRSTA
+1 MKTNRIVRFTA

-46 VEQNEPQVLPVYSD
+46 VKQNEPQVLPVYSD

-142 ALEDNRV
+142 SLEDNRV

-521 TDVTEAGVEWWPT
+521 TDTGESGVEWWPT

-808 PDNKVIYPQDEY
+808 PGNKVIYPQDEY

-857 VQGSGTV
+857 VQGSGTI

-872 IVGDGTFADGKK
+872 IVGDGTFADGTK
-884 RADFTTVQETGHY
+884 RADFTTVQEAGHY

-953 IVFEEHFDWLAPV
+953 IVFEEHFDWLAPFIAQYAELNPDKTIGDTV
-966 MESICGVKGKP
+966 GEANKGANAPNVYTTAPFNTPEFAAAFAEKG
-977 CSDFIYG
+977 Y
-984 TYDDL
+984 TDL
-989 AARIKYSNDN
+989 NPS
-999 SFNVQSE
+999 
-1006 YDKLPGNESGSW
+1006 DKLIY
-1018 AAFLKEIGYSHL
+1018 A
-1030 HTTWCMYLQGTVENP
+1030 QDQ
-1045 YLKFCKGNNQ
+1045 YLKFSKTGGNNT
-1055 DGLAF
+1055 GLELDLNSYV
-1060 QPFSKSYDELTI
+1060 SKTIDATI
-1072 SFDWASHQ
+1072 SFDFCMMLQGSD
-1080 TASALDE
+1080 TVDE
-1087 VHLQVVIEGDGE
+1087 GPVSVLIIGDGTFADGSKRVDFVSAQQKGE
-1099 FENGTKSSTPAD
+1099 IFWNKAEAKMLGITPNTKI
-1111 QIRTDHE
+1111 QFLMGR
-1118 SEPVFTHSSFVIKN
+1118 VI
-1132 VNASTVIKICCQEGF
+1132 QE
-1147 DGNFKASG
+1147 DGSYNWHVSG
-1155 QHRYY
+1155 AGRFFL
-1160 IDNIVISK
+1160 DNIVISK

>member
-1 MKTNRIVRSTA
+1 MA

-30 QPSTI
+30 LPSTI
-35 VGAEMATLTFE
+35 VAAEYESLTFE

-71 ITLDRLSG
+71 ITLDCLSG
-79 QGNMELTVSV
+79 HGNMDITVSV
-89 TDNILDGEP
+89 TDNILEGEA
-98 DFPREAKVLLKAG
+98 DFPRQANLILKAG
-111 LEKSGKNFTVT
+111 LQNTGKDYSVT
-122 VSQKGN
+122 IYQKGN
-128 KYRGVKDITVTEAL
+128 KYKGVSDITVTEAL

-176 YGAVEAEI
+176 FGTVEAEI
-184 KPGDTVKLTGDRVST
+184 KVGDTVKLTGERVST

-214 TATDGKVSYPE
+214 TATDGEVSYPE
-225 PKALSDVEEYKGAS
+225 PKALSDLDEYEGES

-256 ADKDKR
+256 ADKEKR
-262 LDLVLVPQ
+262 LDLVLVTQ
-270 GFDLAALN
+270 DLAALH

-383 DKFKRDISAN
+383 DKFKRDLSAN

-760 DLNPGKKVGD
+760 DLNPGKKIGD

-857 VQGSGTV
+857 VQGSGTI

-872 IVGDGTFADGKK
+872 IVGDGTFADGTK

-953 IVFEEHFDWLAPV
+953 IVFEEHFDWLAPFIAQYAELNPDKTIGDTV
-966 MESICGVKGKP
+966 GEANKGANAPNVYTTAPFNTPEFAAAFAEKG
-977 CSDFIYG
+977 Y
-984 TYDDL
+984 TDL
-989 AARIKYSNDN
+989 NPS
-999 SFNVQSE
+999 
-1006 YDKLPGNESGSW
+1006 DKLIY
-1018 AAFLKEIGYSHL
+1018 A
-1030 HTTWCMYLQGTVENP
+1030 QDQ
-1045 YLKFCKGNNQ
+1045 YLKFSKTGGNNT
-1055 DGLAF
+1055 GLELDLNSYV
-1060 QPFSKSYDELTI
+1060 SKTIDATI
-1072 SFDWASHQ
+1072 SFDFCMMLQGSD
-1080 TASALDE
+1080 TVDE
-1087 VHLQVVIEGDGE
+1087 GPVSVLIIGDGTFADGSKRVDFVSAQQKGE
-1099 FENGTKSSTPAD
+1099 IFWNKAEAKMLGITPNTKI
-1111 QIRTDHE
+1111 QFLMGR
-1118 SEPVFTHSSFVIKN
+1118 VI
-1132 VNASTVIKICCQEGF
+1132 QE
-1147 DGNFKASG
+1147 DGSYNWHVSG
-1155 QHRYY
+1155 AGRFFL
-1160 IDNIVISK
+1160 DNIVISK

>member
-1 MKTNRIVRSTA
+1 MKTNRIVRFTA

-128 KYRGVKDITVTEAL
+128 KYKGTKDVTVTEAL

-464 THQMASDGSTNIKVS
+464 THQMASDGSTNVKVNA
-479 TTVTYNHN
+479 TVTYNHN

-521 TDVTEAGVEWWPT
+521 TDTGESGVEWWPT

-669 VQTTID
+669 VQTTIE

-872 IVGDGTFADGKK
+872 IVGDGTFADGTK
-884 RADFTTVQETGHY
+884 RADFTTVQEAGHY

-953 IVFEEHFDWLAPV
+953 IVFEEHFDWLAPFIAQYAELNPDKTIGDTV
-966 MESICGVKGKP
+966 GEANKGANAPNVYTTAPFNTEEFAAAFAEKG
-977 CSDFIYG
+977 Y
-984 TYDDL
+984 TDL
-989 AARIKYSNDN
+989 NPS
-999 SFNVQSE
+999 
-1006 YDKLPGNESGSW
+1006 DKLIY
-1018 AAFLKEIGYSHL
+1018 A
-1030 HTTWCMYLQGTVENP
+1030 QDQ
-1045 YLKFCKGNNQ
+1045 YLKFSKTGGNNT
-1055 DGLAF
+1055 GLELDLNSYV
-1060 QPFSKSYDELTI
+1060 SKTIDATI
-1072 SFDWASHQ
+1072 SFDFCMMLQGSD
-1080 TASALDE
+1080 TVDE
-1087 VHLQVVIEGDGE
+1087 GPVSVLIIGDGTFADGSKRVDFVSAQQKGE
-1099 FENGTKSSTPAD
+1099 IFWNKAEAKMLGITPNTKI
-1111 QIRTDHE
+1111 QFLMGR
-1118 SEPVFTHSSFVIKN
+1118 VI
-1132 VNASTVIKICCQEGF
+1132 QE
-1147 DGNFKASG
+1147 DGSYNWHVSG
-1155 QHRYY
+1155 AGRFFL
-1160 IDNIVISK
+1160 DNIVISK

>member
-1 MKTNRIVRSTA
+1 MKTNRIVRFTA

-35 VGAEMATLTFE
+35 VGAEMASLTFE

-89 TDNILDGEP
+89 TDNVLDGEP

-111 LEKSGKNFTVT
+111 LQNTGKNFSVT
-122 VSQKGN
+122 VFQKGN
-128 KYRGVKDITVTEAL
+128 KYRGVKDVTVTEAL

-184 KPGDTVKLTGDRVST
+184 KPGYTVKLTGDRVST

-214 TATDGKVSYPE
+214 TATDGEVSYPE
-225 PKALSDVEEYKGAS
+225 PKALSDVEEYNGAS

-256 ADKDKR
+256 AEKDKR

-270 GFDLAALN
+270 GFDLPALN

-331 NYTTESFA
+331 NYTSESFA
-339 AKNALESIKGFGT
+339 AKNALEAIKGFGT

-365 LAEWNATAEQGS
+365 LAEWDAAAEQGS

-393 NPRITGAWPGDFWLL
+393 NPRISGAWPGDFWLL
-408 KGDGAIKAGS
+408 KGDGEIKAGS

-445 WKVAGDVYETDETG
+445 WKVAGDVYDTDETG

-723 ELGLQTVLTVEQGV
+723 ELGIQTVLTVEQGV
-737 HPGVPAIF
+737 HPGVAAVF

-760 DLNPGKKVGD
+760 DLNPGNKVGD
-770 TVGSDGSDSNAPNA
+770 TVGEANKDANAPNV

-797 AFAEKGYVDLY
+797 AFAEKGYVDLN
-808 PDNKVIYPQDEY
+808 PSENLIYAQDQY
-820 LKFCKTKAN
+820 LKFSRTK
-829 GNTGLELNLG
+829 GHNTGIELNLG
-839 KYIEG
+839 KYVEG
-844 TQNLDLSFDFCMM
+844 TQSVDLSFDYAMM
-857 VQGSGTV
+857 LQGSDAVDEGPVTV
-864 DGGTMTVV
+864 L
-872 IVGDGTFADGKK
+872 IIGDGTFADGSK
-884 RADFTTVQETGHY
+884 RVDFVSAQQTGQFF
-897 LWNKAKA
+897 WNKAKA
-904 TILGATSNT
+904 TMLGVTSNT
-913 KLDFVNGN
+913 KIQFLMGRVIQEDGSYKWN
-921 VIKDDGTYDFTTNF
+921 VS

-944 ILVVPGESP
+944 ILVVPGEDP
-953 IVFEEHFDWLAPV
+953 VVFKETFDWLAPV
-966 MESICGVKGKP
+966 MESICEVKGTP

-1080 TASALDE
+1080 TASALDG

-1147 DGNFKASG
+1147 DGSFAASG

-1160 IDNIVISK
+1160 LDNIVISK

>member
-1 MKTNRIVRSTA
+1 MA

-30 QPSTI
+30 LPST
-35 VGAEMATLTFE
+35 VVAAEYESLTFE

-71 ITLDRLSG
+71 ITLDCLSG
-79 QGNMELTVSV
+79 HGNMDITVSV
-89 TDNILDGEP
+89 TDNILEGEA
-98 DFPREAKVLLKAG
+98 DFPRQANLILKAG
-111 LEKSGKNFTVT
+111 LQNTGKDYSVT
-122 VSQKGN
+122 IYQKGN
-128 KYRGVKDITVTEAL
+128 KYKGVSDITVTEAL

-154 STVVAVAKDAFVISD
+154 STVVAVANDAFVISD

-176 YGAVEAEI
+176 YGDVEAEI
-184 KPGDTVKLTGDRVST
+184 KVGDTVKLTGERVST

-209 ELFEI
+209 DLFEI
-214 TATDGKVSYPE
+214 TATGGEVTYPE
-225 PKALSDVEEYKGAS
+225 PKALSDLDEYEGES

-256 ADKDKR
+256 ADKEKR
-262 LDLVLVPQ
+262 LDLVLVTQ
-270 GFDLAALN
+270 DLAALH

-365 LAEWNATAEQGS
+365 LAEWNATAELGS

-393 NPRITGAWPGDFWLL
+393 NPRISGAWPGDFWLL
-408 KGDGAIKAGS
+408 KGDGEIKAGS

-575 TVTSDYDFTVEPSVD
+575 TVTSDYDFTVESSVD

-760 DLNPGKKVGD
+760 DLNSGKKIGD
-770 TVGSDGSDSNAPNA
+770 TVGEANKDANAPNV

-797 AFAEKGYVDLY
+797 AFAEKGYVDLN
-808 PDNKVIYPQDEY
+808 PSENLIYAQDQY
-820 LKFCKTKAN
+820 LKFSRTK
-829 GNTGLELNLG
+829 GHNTGIELNLG
-839 KYIEG
+839 KYVEG
-844 TQNLDLSFDFCMM
+844 TQSVDLSFDYAMM
-857 VQGSGTV
+857 LQGSDAVDEGPVTV
-864 DGGTMTVV
+864 L
-872 IVGDGTFADGKK
+872 IIGDGTFADGSK
-884 RADFTTVQETGHY
+884 RVDFVSAQQTGQFF
-897 LWNKAKA
+897 WNKAKA
-904 TILGATSNT
+904 TMLGVTSNT
-913 KLDFVNGN
+913 KIRFLMGRVIQEDGSYKWN
-921 VIKDDGTYDFTTNF
+921 VS

-944 ILVVPGESP
+944 ILVVPGEDP
-953 IVFEEHFDWLAPV
+953 VVFKETFDWLAPV
-966 MESICGVKGKP
+966 MESICEVKGTP

-1018 AAFLKEIGYSHL
+1018 EAFLKEVGYSHL

-1080 TASALDE
+1080 TASALDG

-1111 QIRTDHE
+1111 QLRTDHE

-1147 DGNFKASG
+1147 EGNFKASG

-1160 IDNIVISK
+1160 LDNIVISK

>member
-1 MKTNRIVRSTA
+1 MKTNRIVRFTA

-418 KVQVKFESRVSATN
+418 KVQVKFESRVSAPN

-808 PDNKVIYPQDEY
+808 PGNKVIYPQDEY

-857 VQGSGTV
+857 VQGSGTI

-872 IVGDGTFADGKK
+872 IVGDGTFADGTK
-884 RADFTTVQETGHY
+884 RADFTTVQEAGHY

-953 IVFEEHFDWLAPV
+953 IVFEEHFDWLAPFIAQYAELNPDKTIGDTV
-966 MESICGVKGKP
+966 GEANKGANAPNVYTTAPFNTPEFAAAFAEKG
-977 CSDFIYG
+977 Y
-984 TYDDL
+984 TDL
-989 AARIKYSNDN
+989 NPS
-999 SFNVQSE
+999 
-1006 YDKLPGNESGSW
+1006 DKLIY
-1018 AAFLKEIGYSHL
+1018 A
-1030 HTTWCMYLQGTVENP
+1030 QDQ
-1045 YLKFCKGNNQ
+1045 YLKFSKTGGNNT
-1055 DGLAF
+1055 GLELDLNSYV
-1060 QPFSKSYDELTI
+1060 SKTIDATI
-1072 SFDWASHQ
+1072 SFDFCMMLQGSD
-1080 TASALDE
+1080 TVDE
-1087 VHLQVVIEGDGE
+1087 GPVSVLIIGDGTFADGSKRVDFVSAQQKGE
-1099 FENGTKSSTPAD
+1099 IFWNKAEAKMLGITPNTKI
-1111 QIRTDHE
+1111 QFLMGR
-1118 SEPVFTHSSFVIKN
+1118 VI
-1132 VNASTVIKICCQEGF
+1132 QE
-1147 DGNFKASG
+1147 DGSYNWHVSG
-1155 QHRYY
+1155 AGRFFL
-1160 IDNIVISK
+1160 DNIVISK

>member
-1 MKTNRIVRSTA
+1 MKTNRIVRFTA

-30 QPSTI
+30 LPSTI
-35 VGAEMATLTFE
+35 VGSEIASLTFE
-46 VEQNEPQVLPVYSD
+46 VEQNEPVVLPVYSD

-128 KYRGVKDITVTEAL
+128 KYKGTKDVTVTEAL
-142 ALEDNRV
+142 SLEDNRV

-214 TATDGKVSYPE
+214 TATGGEVKYPE
-225 PKALSDVEEYKGAS
+225 PKALSGMEEYNGAS

-262 LDLVLVPQ
+262 LDLVLVTQ
-270 GFDLAALN
+270 DLAALH

-383 DKFKRDISAN
+383 DKFKRDLSAN

-464 THQMASDGSTNIKVS
+464 THQMASDGSTNIQIN

-521 TDVTEAGVEWWPT
+521 TDTGESGVEWWPT

-669 VQTTID
+669 VQTTIE

-760 DLNPGKKVGD
+760 DLNSGKKVGD

-953 IVFEEHFDWLAPV
+953 IVFEEHFDWLAPFIAQYAELNPDKTIGDTV
-966 MESICGVKGKP
+966 GEANKGANAPNVYTTAPFNTPEFAAAFAEKG
-977 CSDFIYG
+977 Y
-984 TYDDL
+984 TDL
-989 AARIKYSNDN
+989 NPS
-999 SFNVQSE
+999 
-1006 YDKLPGNESGSW
+1006 DKLIY
-1018 AAFLKEIGYSHL
+1018 A
-1030 HTTWCMYLQGTVENP
+1030 QDQ
-1045 YLKFCKGNNQ
+1045 YLKFSKTGGNNT
-1055 DGLAF
+1055 GLELDLNSYV
-1060 QPFSKSYDELTI
+1060 SKTIDATI
-1072 SFDWASHQ
+1072 SFDFCMMLQGSD
-1080 TASALDE
+1080 TVDE
-1087 VHLQVVIEGDGE
+1087 GPVSVLIIGDGTFADGSKRVDFVSAQQKGE
-1099 FENGTKSSTPAD
+1099 IFWNKAEAKMLGITPNTKI
-1111 QIRTDHE
+1111 QFLMGR
-1118 SEPVFTHSSFVIKN
+1118 VI
-1132 VNASTVIKICCQEGF
+1132 QE
-1147 DGNFKASG
+1147 DGSYNWHVSG
-1155 QHRYY
+1155 AGRFFL
-1160 IDNIVISK
+1160 DNIVISK

>member
-1 MKTNRIVRSTA
+1 MA

-30 QPSTI
+30 LPSTI
-35 VGAEMATLTFE
+35 VAAEYESLTFE

-71 ITLDRLSG
+71 ITLDCLSG
-79 QGNMELTVSV
+79 HGNMDITVSV
-89 TDNILDGEP
+89 TDNILDGEA
-98 DFPREAKVLLKAG
+98 DFPRQAKLLLKAG
-111 LEKSGKNFTVT
+111 LQNTGKDYSVT
-122 VSQKGN
+122 IYQKGN
-128 KYRGVKDITVTEAL
+128 KYKGVSDITVTEAL

-176 YGAVEAEI
+176 FGTVEAEI
-184 KPGDTVKLTGDRVST
+184 KVGDTVKLTGERVST

-214 TATDGKVSYPE
+214 TATDGEVTYPE
-225 PKALSDVEEYKGAS
+225 PKALSDLDEYKGES

-256 ADKDKR
+256 ADKEKR
-262 LDLVLVPQ
+262 LDLVLVTQ
-270 GFDLAALN
+270 DLAALH

-723 ELGLQTVLTVEQGV
+723 ELGLQTVLTVEQGT
-737 HPGVPAIF
+737 HPGVPAVF

-760 DLNPGKKVGD
+760 DLNPGKKIGD

-857 VQGSGTV
+857 VQGSGTI

-872 IVGDGTFADGKK
+872 IVGDGTFADGTK

-953 IVFEEHFDWLAPV
+953 IVFEEHFDWLAPFIAQYAELNPDKTIGDTV
-966 MESICGVKGKP
+966 GEANKGANAPNVYTTAPFNTPEFAAAFAEKG
-977 CSDFIYG
+977 Y
-984 TYDDL
+984 TDL
-989 AARIKYSNDN
+989 NPS
-999 SFNVQSE
+999 
-1006 YDKLPGNESGSW
+1006 DKLIY
-1018 AAFLKEIGYSHL
+1018 A
-1030 HTTWCMYLQGTVENP
+1030 QDQ
-1045 YLKFCKGNNQ
+1045 YLKFSKTGGNNT
-1055 DGLAF
+1055 GLELDLNSYV
-1060 QPFSKSYDELTI
+1060 SKTIDATI
-1072 SFDWASHQ
+1072 SFDFCMMLQGSD
-1080 TASALDE
+1080 TVDE
-1087 VHLQVVIEGDGE
+1087 GPVSVLIIGDGTFADGSKRVDFVSAQQKGE
-1099 FENGTKSSTPAD
+1099 IFWNKAEAKMLGITPNTKI
-1111 QIRTDHE
+1111 QFLMGR
-1118 SEPVFTHSSFVIKN
+1118 VI
-1132 VNASTVIKICCQEGF
+1132 QE
-1147 DGNFKASG
+1147 DGSYNWHVSG
-1155 QHRYY
+1155 AGRFFL
-1160 IDNIVISK
+1160 DNIVISK

>member
-1 MKTNRIVRSTA
+1 MA

-30 QPSTI
+30 LPSTI
-35 VGAEMATLTFE
+35 VAAEYESLTFE

-71 ITLDRLSG
+71 ITLDCLSG
-79 QGNMELTVSV
+79 HGNMDITVSV
-89 TDNILDGEP
+89 TDNILEGEA
-98 DFPREAKVLLKAG
+98 DFPRQANLILKAG
-111 LEKSGKNFTVT
+111 LQNTGKDYSVT
-122 VSQKGN
+122 IYQKGN
-128 KYRGVKDITVTEAL
+128 KYKGVSDITVTEAL

-176 YGAVEAEI
+176 FGTVEAEI
-184 KPGDTVKLTGDRVST
+184 KVGDTVKLTGERVST

-214 TATDGKVSYPE
+214 TATDGEVSYPE
-225 PKALSDVEEYKGAS
+225 PKALSDLDEYEGES

-256 ADKDKR
+256 ADKEKR
-262 LDLVLVPQ
+262 LDLVLVTQ
-270 GFDLAALN
+270 DLAALH

-760 DLNPGKKVGD
+760 DLNPGKKIGD

-857 VQGSGTV
+857 VQGSGTI

-872 IVGDGTFADGKK
+872 IVGDGTFADGTK

-953 IVFEEHFDWLAPV
+953 IVFEEHFDWLAPFIAQYAELNPDKTIGDTV
-966 MESICGVKGKP
+966 GEANKGANAPNVYTTAPFNTPEFAAAFAEKG
-977 CSDFIYG
+977 Y
-984 TYDDL
+984 TDL
-989 AARIKYSNDN
+989 NPS
-999 SFNVQSE
+999 
-1006 YDKLPGNESGSW
+1006 DKLIY
-1018 AAFLKEIGYSHL
+1018 A
-1030 HTTWCMYLQGTVENP
+1030 QDQ
-1045 YLKFCKGNNQ
+1045 YLKFSKTGGNNT
-1055 DGLAF
+1055 GLELDLNSYV
-1060 QPFSKSYDELTI
+1060 SKTIDATI
-1072 SFDWASHQ
+1072 SFDFCMMLQGSD
-1080 TASALDE
+1080 TVDE
-1087 VHLQVVIEGDGE
+1087 GPVSVLIIGDGTFADGSKRVDFVSAQQKGE
-1099 FENGTKSSTPAD
+1099 IFWNKAEAKMLGITPNTKI
-1111 QIRTDHE
+1111 QFLMGR
-1118 SEPVFTHSSFVIKN
+1118 VI
-1132 VNASTVIKICCQEGF
+1132 QE
-1147 DGNFKASG
+1147 DGSYNWHVSG
-1155 QHRYY
+1155 AGRFFL
-1160 IDNIVISK
+1160 DNIVISK

>member
-1 MKTNRIVRSTA
+1 MKTNRIVRFTA

-464 THQMASDGSTNIKVS
+464 THQMASDGSTNVKVNA
-479 TTVTYNHN
+479 TVTYNHN

-808 PDNKVIYPQDEY
+808 PGNKVIYPQDEY

-857 VQGSGTV
+857 VQGSGTI

-872 IVGDGTFADGKK
+872 IVGDGTFADGTK
-884 RADFTTVQETGHY
+884 RADFTTVQEAGHY

-953 IVFEEHFDWLAPV
+953 IVFEEHFDWLAPFIAQYAELNPDKTIGDTV
-966 MESICGVKGKP
+966 GEANKGANAPNVYTTAPFNTPEFAAAFAEKG
-977 CSDFIYG
+977 Y
-984 TYDDL
+984 TDL
-989 AARIKYSNDN
+989 NPS
-999 SFNVQSE
+999 
-1006 YDKLPGNESGSW
+1006 DKLIY
-1018 AAFLKEIGYSHL
+1018 A
-1030 HTTWCMYLQGTVENP
+1030 QDQ
-1045 YLKFCKGNNQ
+1045 YLKFSKTGGNNT
-1055 DGLAF
+1055 GLELDLNSYV
-1060 QPFSKSYDELTI
+1060 SKTIDATI
-1072 SFDWASHQ
+1072 SFDFCMMLQGSD
-1080 TASALDE
+1080 TVDE
-1087 VHLQVVIEGDGE
+1087 GPVSVLIIGDGTFADGSKRVDFVSAQQKGE
-1099 FENGTKSSTPAD
+1099 IFWNKAEAKMLGITPNTKI
-1111 QIRTDHE
+1111 QFLMGR
-1118 SEPVFTHSSFVIKN
+1118 VI
-1132 VNASTVIKICCQEGF
+1132 QE
-1147 DGNFKASG
+1147 DGSYNWHVSG
-1155 QHRYY
+1155 AGRFFL
-1160 IDNIVISK
+1160 DNIVISK